1 MAGKSGPETA
11 LTLKMRKA
19 AADKYGARFR
29 PVKYV
34 GCLGAETGV
43 SDLLVCMDGLF
54 VACEVKSPLA
64 SSHKR
69 KTVQASIEHALRVGP
84 TVKQRLYVADILAS
98 GGCAGFA
105 ATVGQFMEML
115 EHAAD
120 MAAGDVPR
128 PCPGHNLD
136 GPDH

>member
-1 MAGKSGPETA
+1 MAGKQGPETA
-11 LTLKMRKA
+11 LALKMRKEGIA
-19 AADKYGARFR
+19 RYGARFR

-54 VACEVKSPLA
+54 VACEVKSPE
-64 SSHKR
+64 SSTHKR
-69 KTVQASIEHALRVGP
+69 KTLQASIEHALTVGP
-84 TVKQRLYVADILAS
+84 TAKQRIYVDEILAS

-105 ATVGQFMEML
+105 ATVEQFMAML

-128 PCPGHNLD
+128 PCWGHNLK
-136 GPDH
+136 GPDA

>member
-1 MAGKSGPETA
+1 MAGRQGPETA
-11 LTLKMRKA
+11 LALKMRKA
-19 AADKYGARFR
+19 GIAKYGARFR

-54 VACEVKSPLA
+54 VACEVKSPE
-64 SSHKR
+64 SSTHKR
-69 KTVQASIEHALRVGP
+69 KTLAASIEHALTVGP
-84 TVKQRLYVADILAS
+84 TVKQREYVREILAS

-105 ATVGQFMEML
+105 ATVEQFLDML

-128 PCPGHNLD
+128 PCWGHNMN
-136 GPDH
+136 GPDT